1 MRNFILNVLCVVIVV
16 LTIFVVGYVCYL
28 PIAAIGKL

>member
-1 MRNFILNVLCVVIVV
+1 MRNFILAVVAAVIVV
-16 LTIFVVGYVCYL
+16 FAVAIVAYVLWL